1 MKIQRR
7 NIGLDINIFN
17 RFKAVCKKN
26 YRGHA
31 NQIEK
36 WLVDEEKR
44 LGIKKETKNEPTQ

>member
-44 LGIKKETKNEPTQ
+44 LFK